1 MTKGRPTSR
10 WRGPAGLTAA
20 ILLGCLLQFILSCG
34 DGGEPAG
41 RAAPGTGP
49 ESFTF
54 FEIGRNS
61 SFSESIRREL
71 SGRLGND
78 AIERRSIV
86 DLEINYKGFLR
97 DHLPELDAL
106 NRQLNHPPGER
117 VEHDVVRLMY
127 RYARSRNSPF
137 DYVELVFDGQSRRP
151 LVFRM
156 RFKVDE
162 AGTVES
168 LRTKYGPP
176 ETVRWKGENGESLL
190 WRKERDVL
198 AVSLVPDQFGSPIYH
213 ITLYFTENLESLIA
227 SAQALKE
234 RTSREKSQSKKPAF

>member
-1 MTKGRPTSR
+1 M
-10 WRGPAGLTAA
+10 PAGLPAA
-20 ILLGCLLQFILSCG
+20 ILFGCLFQLVLSCG

-41 RAAPGTGP
+41 RATPRTGP

-54 FEIGRNS
+54 FDIGRHS
-61 SFSESIRREL
+61 EFSDGIRREL
-71 SGRLGND
+71 AERLGND

-86 DLEINYKGFLR
+86 DLEINYRGFLR
-97 DHLPELDAL
+97 DHLPEIDAL

-127 RYARSRNSPF
+127 RYARTRNAPF
-137 DYVELVFDGQSRRP
+137 DYVELVFDGKSRAP

-156 RFKVDE
+156 RFRMDE

-176 ETVRWKGENGESLL
+176 DTVRWKGEEGESLL
-190 WRKERDVL
+190 WRMERDVL
-198 AVSLVPDQFGSPIYH
+198 AVSLVPDQFGTPIYH
-213 ITLYFTENLESLIA
+213 ITLYFTANLEDLIA
-227 SAQALKE
+227 SRQAMKDGP
-234 RTSREKSQSKKPAF
+234 SGEKSRPKKPAF